1 MPLVVF
7 RVVAVETHPAGE
19 LSVIETEGLE
29 SLEMV
34 PADVV
39 AFFEFWYEVLV
50 APFLD
55 LLHELFVEGEI
66 DLVVPVPKCRDSLAD
81 WTLELVFHV
90 VWFENC

>member
-1 MPLVVF
+1 MSLVVF

-39 AFFEFWYEVLV
+39 AFFLLRDEVLM

-55 LLHELFVEGEI
+55 LLHELVVEGEVY
-66 DLVVPVPKCRDSLAD
+66 LVVPVPKSGDSLAD

-90 VWFENC
+90 VWLEDS